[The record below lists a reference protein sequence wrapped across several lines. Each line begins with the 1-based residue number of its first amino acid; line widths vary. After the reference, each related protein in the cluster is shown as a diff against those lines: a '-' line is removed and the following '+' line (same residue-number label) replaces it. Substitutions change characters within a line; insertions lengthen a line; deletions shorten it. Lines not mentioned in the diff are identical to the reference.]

1 MTPAEQILAKL
12 DEQKK
17 LAEASQAGACATVNA
32 VRFSRV
38 APQCVEA
45 LREAVKALS
54 DFADYDNLYQ
64 PKDVCWP
71 ASEYMKKSREAL
83 AEIAA
88 TLGVGE

>member
-1 MTPAEQILAKL
+1 
-12 DEQKK
+12 
-17 LAEASQAGACATVNA
+17 
-32 VRFSRV
+32 
-38 APQCVEA
+38 
-45 LREAVKALS
+45 VKALS